1 MKILPLVKGI
11 QNDVTQSSIR
21 LKQAAY
27 SGYSIA
33 DRTSRIYKQGNLKKY
48 LNVVRIVTSKIA
60 SGTTKEEIPY
70 LAGAIGMFLP
80 LPLTSPIFLLIG
92 TIIRFSLPDD
102 CFEQDNKNNLD
113 VNA

>member
-48 LNVVRIVTSKIA
+48 LN
-60 SGTTKEEIPY
+60 
-70 LAGAIGMFLP
+70 
-80 LPLTSPIFLLIG
+80 
-92 TIIRFSLPDD
+92 
-102 CFEQDNKNNLD
+102 
-113 VNA
+113 